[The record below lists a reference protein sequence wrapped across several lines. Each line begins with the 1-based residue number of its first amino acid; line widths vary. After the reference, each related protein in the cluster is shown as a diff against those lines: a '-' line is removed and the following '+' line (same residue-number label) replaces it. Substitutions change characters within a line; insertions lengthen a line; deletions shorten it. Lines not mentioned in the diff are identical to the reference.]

1 MDSKEYL
8 KKTVRPEL
16 ISKESISVA
25 LPTEYIP
32 ILDKIIADGG
42 KIPVTLENGV
52 PIIDVDKISRYAEWV
67 EYCANEKIENNFHLD
82 ERPMLL
88 LVYVTICVCEY
99 FDLAKRIE
107 EIYNACAERYYLA
120 FSRNAEK
127 NHYAFSEGNM
137 LSDLSRKKVY
147 SVLIVATEDE
157 EVFSLVKKAFF
168 AFDVKIERYLSQPC
182 EDNIRKFEKD
192 PRYTGNDI
200 RFYAHN
206 FFCYYLAKTILP
218 TNEWGYTIFLESS
231 VEKAIGF
238 REKYW
243 KKKNESIK
251 GYSKQFDNLN
261 IDMDV
266 WKTIRKLRKFS
277 SVNEVPRAIGVDI
290 TKNKSPLH
298 VEIYDSN
305 TEKYVHN
312 LMNNTLNRS
321 DVINATSLL
330 LAFDTIASSF
340 GLTPQQLIGDKLL
353 SKEEQMLLLK
363 AFSYPWDSINN
374 VGKNDFNNSRDNP
387 EFDLHVDKVDFG
399 LSSYITAFILL
410 QLVKRVTESKNFFTE
425 HSDETMFGMIAEYR
439 EKVSADSK
447 TIAIAQDEIEMAH
460 KQLKQAQ
467 DQLELLLKDKLV
479 NKESLAPYIDEI
491 RELRKANERL
501 EQELAEKKKLE
512 KELFALLELVFD
524 TKSEYV
530 PSNDVNP
537 AEIIREMDIVVIG
550 GHINWRNNL
559 KRKYGNIQIYDG
571 HVETADL
578 KPLEKADFVFLN
590 VSNMSH
596 GMYYKVMK
604 FLREKNVPFDY
615 LGRTVNQELYEK
627 EMADILIKHR
637 RRVV

>member
-1 MDSKEYL
+1 MNSKEYL

-16 ISKESISVA
+16 ISEESISVM
-25 LPTEYIP
+25 LPTKYEPIFDRIIANGGEIP
-32 ILDKIIADGG
+32 I
-42 KIPVTLENGV
+42 TLENGV
-52 PIIDVDKISRYAEWV
+52 PIIDVDKLSRYEEWI
-67 EYCANEKIENNFHLD
+67 EYCADKKNENNFHLD

-88 LVYVTICVCEY
+88 LVYVAICVCEY
-99 FDLAKRIE
+99 PDLAKRIE
-107 EIYNACAERYYLA
+107 AIYNDCAEKYYLA
-120 FSRNAEK
+120 FTSNAEK

-147 SVLIVATEDE
+147 SVLVVATEDE
-157 EVFSLVKKAFF
+157 EVFSSVKKAFF
-168 AFDVKIERYLSQPC
+168 AFDVKIERYLNQPC
-182 EDNIRKFEKD
+182 KDNIRKFEKD

-200 RFYAHN
+200 RFYAHA

-218 TNEWGYTIFLESS
+218 VDEWGYTHFLESS
-231 VEKAIGF
+231 VEEAIDF
-238 REKYW
+238 RENCW
-243 KKKNESIK
+243 KKKSESIK

-261 IDMDV
+261 IDTDV
-266 WKTIRKLRKFS
+266 WKTIRKLRSFS
-277 SVNEVPRAIGVDI
+277 GINEVPRALGVDI
-290 TKNKSPLH
+290 TKNKSPLY

-305 TEKYVHN
+305 TEKYVHT
-312 LMNNTLNRS
+312 LMNTLNRP

-340 GLTPQQLIGDKLL
+340 GLTPQQLIGNKLL

-363 AFSYPWDSINN
+363 AFAYPWDSINN
-374 VGKNDFNNSRDNP
+374 AGKNDFNNDRDIP
-387 EFDLHVDKVDFG
+387 EFDLHIDKVNYG

-410 QLVKRVTESKNFFTE
+410 QLVKRITESKDFFTE
-425 HSDETMFGMIAEYR
+425 HSNETMFSMLAKYR
-439 EKVSADSK
+439 EKADVDSQA
-447 TIAIAQDEIEMAH
+447 IATAQDEIKKVH

-491 RELRKANERL
+491 RELRKTNERL
-501 EQELAEKKKLE
+501 EQELAKEKKME
-512 KELFALLELVFD
+512 GELFALRELAFD
-524 TKSEYV
+524 AKSEYV
-530 PSNDVNP
+530 PPNDVNP
-537 AEIIREMDIVVIG
+537 AEVINEMAIVVIG

-559 KRKYGNIQIYDG
+559 KKKYSNIQIYDG
-571 HVETADL
+571 HIETADL

-596 GMYYKVMK
+596 GMYYRVMK
-604 FLREKNVPFDY
+604 LLREKNIPFDY

-637 RRVV
+637 QRMV